1 MDLADDGYMSSPC
14 SKSDGQCEIPDSE
27 NKIVQIQLFGRY
39 QGSEDE
45 DKILKEYWSC
55 LNLPED
61 LKIRWLKS
69 VDFKNGYSNL
79 TNLEPTSA
87 PNKHFL
93 VTALPNDVI
102 IDADDSLHFKKEF
115 RRLFPDRKEQLKI
128 LAVTN
133 ADGKVVATGVLFI
146 QP

>member
-1 MDLADDGYMSSPC
+1 M
-14 SKSDGQCEIPDSE
+14 
-27 NKIVQIQLFGRY
+27 
-39 QGSEDE
+39 
-45 DKILKEYWSC
+45 
-55 LNLPED
+55 
-61 LKIRWLKS
+61 KS

-115 RRLFPDRKEQLKI
+115 RRLFPDRKEELKI